1 MGPDRECRSS
11 ADDHPCLYR
20 RWLSQYNVRRCYRAL
35 SFRRIQEARNE
46 QAGGKPHRRGL
57 VILLLMVA
65 VLIDSCHTISTLD
78 LYDEPH

>member
-1 MGPDRECRSS
+1 M
-11 ADDHPCLYR
+11 
-20 RWLSQYNVRRCYRAL
+20 
-35 SFRRIQEARNE
+35 E

-78 LYDEPH
+78 LYDEFQPH